1 MKKHI
6 GIIILALLVLLT
18 LLLYTVAFSVDE
30 TRDIVLITRFGE
42 VKRVYAGKE
51 DAGLHFKWPAPVER
65 VVRLDSRGH
74 DLQSVYKQTS
84 TKMQMQIMISTFCTW
99 RIAEPVRF
107 IKAKKDVI
115 GVEASIRSLLG
126 TEMTAVVGGYDM
138 ESLVNTNANDMKL
151 QEISTKI
158 KDGLESKLMEEYG
171 IEIMT
176 LGVDALGLPESV
188 SAAVIENM
196 KKEREKEAQ
205 NYVSQGEAIATAIV
219 GRADAASK
227 KILAFAD
234 RKAKD
239 IETQGEAEAA
249 KAYSKFKKDPQFGM
263 FLRSMESL
271 KKSFKSRTTFV
282 LDSDVIPVLR
292 WLREKPSLDVFPASN
307 K

>member
-30 TRDIVLITRFGE
+30 TKDIVLITKFGE
-42 VKRVYAGKE
+42 VKRVYTGKE

-74 DLQSVYKQTS
+74 DLKSVYKQTS
-84 TKMQMQIMISTFCTW
+84 TQKQMQVMISTFCTW
-99 RIAEPVRF
+99 RIVEPIRF
-107 IKAKKDVI
+107 IKAKKDVA

-126 TEMTAVVGGYDM
+126 TEMTAIVGGYDM
-138 ESLVNTNANDMKL
+138 ESLVNTNAKDMKL
-151 QEISTKI
+151 KEISAKI
-158 KDGLESKLMEEYG
+158 KDGLEDKVMEEYG

-219 GRADAASK
+219 GRANAASD

-249 KAYSKFKKDPQFGM
+249 KAYSKFQKDPQFGM
-263 FLRSMESL
+263 FLRNMESL
-271 KKSFKSRTTFV
+271 KKSFKDRTVFV
-282 LDSDVIPVLR
+282 LDSNMIPALR
-292 WLREKPSLDVFPASN
+292 WLHEKPSLDVYPTSS

>member
-6 GIIILALLVLLT
+6 GIIILAMLVLLT
-18 LLLYTVAFSVDE
+18 LLLYTVAFTVDE
-30 TRDIVLITRFGE
+30 TRDIVLITKFGE
-42 VKRVYAGKE
+42 VKRVYTGTQ

-74 DLQSVYKQTS
+74 DLKSVYKQTS
-84 TKMQMQIMISTFCTW
+84 TQKQMQVMVSTFCTW
-99 RIAEPVRF
+99 RIKKPVRF
-107 IKAKKDVI
+107 IKAKKDI
-115 GVEASIRSLLG
+115 TGVEASIRSLLG
-126 TEMTAVVGGYDM
+126 TQMTSVVGGYDM
-138 ESLVNTNANDMKL
+138 ESLVNTNAKDMKL
-151 QEISTKI
+151 QEIAAKI
-158 KDGLESKLMEEYG
+158 KDGLEDKLLQEYG

-176 LGVDALGLPESV
+176 LGIDALGLPESV

-205 NYVSQGEAIATAIV
+205 NYVSQGEAVATAIV
-219 GRADAASK
+219 GRAKAASN

-249 KAYSKFKKDPQFGM
+249 KAYSKFEEDPQFGM
-263 FLRSMESL
+263 FLRSMDTL
-271 KKSFKSRTTFV
+271 RKTFKDRTTFV
-282 LDSDVIPVLR
+282 LDSDMIPALH
-292 WLREKPSLDVFPASN
+292 WLRQKPSLDVYPSQV

>member
-30 TRDIVLITRFGE
+30 TRDIVLITKFGE
-42 VKRVYAGKE
+42 VKRVYTGKE

-74 DLQSVYKQTS
+74 DLKSVYKQTS
-84 TKMQMQIMISTFCTW
+84 TQKQMQVMISTYCTW
-99 RIAEPVRF
+99 RIVEPIRF
-107 IKAKKDVI
+107 IKAKKDI
-115 GVEASIRSLLG
+115 AGVEASIRSLLG

-138 ESLVNTNANDMKL
+138 ESLVNTNAKDMKL
-151 QEISTKI
+151 HEISTKI
-158 KDGLESKLMEEYG
+158 KDGLEAKLMEEYG
-171 IEIMT
+171 IRIMT

-205 NYVSQGEAIATAIV
+205 NYVSQGEAVATAIV

-239 IETQGEAEAA
+239 IETEGEAKAA
-249 KAYSKFKKDPQFGM
+249 EAYSKFRKDPQFGM

-271 KKSFKSRTTFV
+271 KKSFKDRTTFV
-282 LDSDVIPVLR
+282 LDSNMIPALR
-292 WLREKPSLDVFPASN
+292 WLREKPSLDVYPASS